1 MFVTFLFIAPIAV
14 VYSIRARKAAPD
26 RVAALAAFAGSFV
39 VSGFLLFMVAGI
51 LYSLFGP

>member
-14 VYSIRARKAAPD
+14 VYSIRARKVAPD

-39 VSGFLLFMVAGI
+39 VS
-51 LYSLFGP
+51 P